1 MTITATGAPSPDPGK
16 APVPTFPFSIFDPA
30 PRRR

>member
-16 APVPTFPFSIFDPA
+16 APVPTFPFSMFDPCT
-30 PRRR
+30 